1 MSLAL
6 PWSDVFLRLGL
17 AALAGTSVG
26 INRGQ
31 RGRAAGLRTMLMVC
45 TGAAL
50 AMVVASEFALRHP
63 GTDMSALTSRFAQ
76 GILAGMGFLGAG
88 VILRQGTETIR
99 GVTTAAALWY
109 VTVLGLCFG
118 LGLWQIGLLAWGIM
132 MFALL
137 LLPYAEQRLHADRY
151 ACVTI
156 VTHGPAMTPEQF
168 CRELE
173 SLGLSIENLSIRDRV
188 RRKVTLIRCDVRFHI
203 GRQLDLP
210 RQVVAH
216 LSEQPGVREV
226 QWK

>member
-50 AMVVASEFALRHP
+50 AMVAASDFAGRHP
-63 GTDMSALTSRFAQ
+63 GSDLSAITSRFAQ

-109 VTVLGLCFG
+109 VTVLGLCLG
-118 LGLWQIGLLAWGIM
+118 LGLWEVGLLAWGIGL
-132 MFALL
+132 FALL
-137 LLPYAEQRLHADRY
+137 LLPYAERYLHTDRY
-151 ACVTI
+151 ASVTV
-156 VTHGPAMTPEQF
+156 VTRAPAMTPDEF
-168 CRELE
+168 CRQIE
-173 SLGLSIENLSIRDRV
+173 SLGLAIENLSIRDQV
-188 RRKVTLIRCDVRFHI
+188 RRKVTTIRCDVRFHV

-210 RQVVAH
+210 RQVVAR
-216 LSEQPGVREV
+216 LSALPGVREV